1 MMFLIIRI
9 YRTTPLCDGWRLW
22 WLLWPKIHAFQKGPI
37 KKRHTILRVF
47 FHYQTCK
54 FVINPVKTGT
64 VAIVSLFAFLFL
76 VPFVLDPAISTMMHQ
91 FVEAPVHCRVTRYD
105 LNYGLTNCT
114 WSSCREAPEI
124 FTHSPSFRCDTI
136 SSNSGS
142 VIQSGQ
148 DCVSDL

>member
-1 MMFLIIRI
+1 MNYFISEALNHCNGRFWDDYNRKKFMLF
-9 YRTTPLCDGWRLW
+9 
-22 WLLWPKIHAFQKGPI
+22 I
-37 KKRHTILRVF
+37 KVPSKKDIHTILRVF

-136 SSNSGS
+136 SSSGS

-148 DCVSDL
+148 VCVSDL